1 VYTGDVQRYESHL
14 VRVFVVDDH
23 DIVRRGL
30 LDLLTKGDINVVG
43 DAASAAQ
50 ATRRILEQR
59 PDVMVLDVQLQDGTG
74 VQVCRDVRAQDPSIQ
89 GLLLTSAADEEAVAL
104 SVLAGAAGAMVKLA
118 GTAGIVEAV
127 RRVGSGR
134 ALLDRAGTERA
145 QNDLRARAESL
156 VPPLT
161 PHQAETF
168 SLVLAGRTDQEI
180 ADERDQPLAAARDEV
195 SHLIARLTA

>member
-1 VYTGDVQRYESHL
+1 MQGYESRL

-43 DAASAAQ
+43 DEGSAAH

-74 VQVCRDVRAQDPSIQ
+74 VQVCRDVRSQDPSIQ
-89 GLLLTSAADEEAVAL
+89 GLLLTSAPDDEAIAL

-134 ALLDRAGTERA
+134 ALLDRADTVRA
-145 QNDLRARAESL
+145 RNQLSARAEGL
-156 VPPLT
+156 DPPLT
-161 PHQAETF
+161 EEQSKTL
-168 SLVLAGRTDQEI
+168 SLVLEGRTDQQI
-180 ADERDQPLAAARDEV
+180 AEQRHEELAVVRDDVA
-195 SHLIARLTA
+195 HLITRLTV

>member
-1 VYTGDVQRYESHL
+1 MQRYESRL

-43 DAASAAQ
+43 DEGSAAH

-74 VQVCRDVRAQDPSIQ
+74 VQVCRDVRSQDPSIQ
-89 GLLLTSAADEEAVAL
+89 GLLLTSAADDEAVAL

-134 ALLDRAGTERA
+134 ALLDRAATEQAR
-145 QNDLRARAESL
+145 NDLHARAESL
-156 VPPLT
+156 APPLT
-161 PHQAETF
+161 PQQAETL
-168 SLVLAGRTDQEI
+168 SLVLAGRTDQQI
-180 ADERDQPLAAARDEV
+180 AEERDQQLAVVRDEV
-195 SHLIARLTA
+195 AGLIARLMN